1 MGTTVKGI
9 DGKSIDGV
17 LKAPLWIKDGLKQEA
32 IEFAEEFGKEL
43 NNGKLTTTQIRNFFG
58 EVVKLRGSLSQDKFP
73 ASTERSFLMLKPKLA
88 YAVKRHGNER
98 TSPGIMDF
106 QNVIQPAISAV
117 LNGNTEKEKY
127 ERFINFADFFE
138 AIIAYH
144 RANGGK

>member
-1 MGTTVKGI
+1 MATTVKGI
-9 DGKSIDGV
+9 NGV
-17 LKAPLWIKDGLKQEA
+17 LQAPLWIRDGLKQEA

-58 EVVKLRGSLSQDKFP
+58 EVVKLKGSLSQDKFP
-73 ASTERSFLMLKPKLA
+73 VSTERSFLMLKPKLA
-88 YAVKRHGNER
+88 YAVKRHEKI
-98 TSPGIMDF
+98 SPGITDF

-144 RANGGK
+144 RANGGR